1 MNILLTGQGGMN
13 RSGVLDS
20 LEDELPRDR
29 DLMGFHVG
37 DRMYQAVPAVPR
49 GRMLTLPLPQLREVR
64 RRALRDIA
72 DEMSDDVPSILMSH
86 ATFRWKRGL
95 FRGFELDEL
104 EHFEFDKVC
113 VLVDDVDAVKVRLEK
128 SVEYADHEFSL
139 KDLLVWRE
147 EEIFASELLAAWLGL
162 QDEFYIVP
170 RKHAPTLLRQL
181 LFEDHK
187 DRFYLSF
194 PITHI
199 TGEPD
204 ALAQVKDYKNR
215 IRDLVI
221 GFDPYALE
229 EKRLEYEL
237 QQTLEEDE
245 APDGIEI
252 ETLGETLRLD
262 RREVRSVVP
271 DLNGQIVSRVFKMID
286 QSDGVIALVPEVGGR
301 PEISAGVTRELQYA
315 HQSGKAA
322 YVVWEPAADP
332 SPFIDDVATRRFGS
346 VEECVDFLAE
356 RTSTP

>member
-1 MNILLTGQGGMN
+1 MNILLTGQGGTN
-13 RSGVLDS
+13 RSGILDA
-20 LEDELPRDR
+20 LEDELSEDQ
-29 DLMGFHVG
+29 DLRGFHVG

-64 RRALRDIA
+64 RRALDDIA
-72 DEMSDDVPSILMSH
+72 DEMSDDIPSILMSH

-95 FRGFELDEL
+95 VRGFEFDEL
-104 EHFEFDKVC
+104 EQFEFDKVC
-113 VLVDDVDAVKVRLEK
+113 VLVDDVDAVKLRLEN
-128 SVEYADHEFSL
+128 SVEYAEHEFSL

-170 RKHAPTLLRQL
+170 RKHAATLLRQL

-199 TGEPD
+199 TGDPD
-204 ALAQVKDYKNR
+204 ALAEVKEYKSR
-215 IRDLVI
+215 LRDLVI
-221 GFDPYALE
+221 GFDPYAMQ
-229 EKRLEYEL
+229 EKRLEYQLEA
-237 QQTLEEDE
+237 TLEDDDV
-245 APDGIEI
+245 PDVIEV

-262 RREVRSVVP
+262 RREVRSVVS
-271 DLNGQIVSRVFKMID
+271 DLNGQIISRVFKMID

-315 HQSGKAA
+315 HQSGKPA

-346 VEECVDFLAE
+346 VDECVDVLAE
-356 RTSTP
+356 RTSNR